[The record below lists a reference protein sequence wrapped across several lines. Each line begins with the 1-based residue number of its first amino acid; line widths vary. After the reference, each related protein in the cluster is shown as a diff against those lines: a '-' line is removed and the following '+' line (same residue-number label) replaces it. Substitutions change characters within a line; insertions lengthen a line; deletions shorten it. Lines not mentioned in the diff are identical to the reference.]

1 MKLGV
6 SLVVAAS
13 VYFRKPLYLILAI
26 ILNSLFGISIF
37 ALSQIWGDLM
47 ITLVVVGL
55 SVIILYIGYRFFQPR
70 LNQLRNID

>member
-1 MKLGV
+1 MYKKVIIQL
-6 SLVVAAS
+6 L
-13 VYFRKPLYLILAI
+13 LTAI
-26 ILNSLFGISIF
+26 LFGISIF